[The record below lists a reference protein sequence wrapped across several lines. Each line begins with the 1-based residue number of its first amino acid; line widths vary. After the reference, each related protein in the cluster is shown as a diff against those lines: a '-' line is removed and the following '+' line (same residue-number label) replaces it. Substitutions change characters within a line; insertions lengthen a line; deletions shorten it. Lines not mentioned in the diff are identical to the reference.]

1 MNLTTAL
8 VINVTMIVTTLLS
21 DRGVRRVAWGR
32 VLRPL
37 LIGSPIALYFASH
50 VVTHG
55 VGLAAEVLGAVA
67 GLALGAAAVAL
78 ARVGRDEATGQVVTR
93 VGAGY
98 LTFWIGACVLRF
110 FVSYGAQHW
119 FGQQWGT
126 WLYLHGVAVQD
137 IAAVIGNAIV
147 FSVLGML
154 VARSAG
160 IVLRSRS
167 VRSAEFALAR

>member
-1 MNLTTAL
+1 MSLTTSL
-8 VINVTMIVTTLLS
+8 VITVTMIVTTLLA
-21 DRGVRRVAWGR
+21 DRGVRPVGRGR

-37 LIGSPIALYFASH
+37 LIGGPIALCFASH

-55 VGLAAEVLGAVA
+55 VGLAVEVAGAVA
-67 GLALGAAAVAL
+67 GLLLGLGAVSL

-98 LTFWIGACVLRF
+98 LTFWIGACLLRF
-110 FVSYGAQHW
+110 AVGYGAQHR

-137 IAAVIGNAIV
+137 VAAVIGNAIV

-160 IVLRSRS
+160 IALRSRS
-167 VRSAEFALAR
+167 VRTAEFALAR